1 MHLKHLFHRRAKATG
16 SPATELSGTGE
27 ANAPLAQT
35 EDLQEAWAEL
45 TEAARDSE
53 VLSLHACTRSGI
65 PWAQDPASVRAVAA
79 ILRDFPDG
87 GKQIT

>member
-16 SPATELSGTGE
+16 SPAPELAGAG
-27 ANAPLAQT
+27 AAKAPLAQT
-35 EDLQEAWAEL
+35 KDLLEAWAEL
-45 TEAARDSE
+45 TEAAENSK
-53 VLSLHACTRSGI
+53 VMSLHACTRSGI

-87 GKQIT
+87 QQTT